1 MRCMRKE
8 RVERK
13 GGRRIEVGEEKG
25 RERGGS
31 GKGRKVKNKEKRRGS
46 REGRRKDPFRVECL
60 CHMFM
65 VK

>member
-13 GGRRIEVGEEKG
+13 GGRRIEVGKEKG
-25 RERGGS
+25 REGGGS
-31 GKGRKVKNKEKRRGS
+31 GKGRKVKNKEKS
-46 REGRRKDPFRVECL
+46 REGRRKDPFRVECP
-60 CHMFM
+60 CHVFM

>member
-25 RERGGS
+25 REGGGS
-31 GKGRKVKNKEKRRGS
+31 GKVKNKEKRRGS